1 MNKYIVAY
9 DVETTGLNPKEDFI
23 IQLAMIKFE
32 KATFEVVSKKNW
44 YIKPAHKYTIN
55 PQAQEKH
62 GISKEWLDENGV
74 YLKDIISEIDEMI
87 NGCDFLTYNGNS
99 FDIKFLYKDLQM
111 WGYELELE
119 NRKYYDSFAMECR
132 FSPRD
137 LASIYKKY
145 TDEELDGAHNA
156 LADVE
161 ATIKVFG
168 EQLIKHNLTIED
180 VDGFQENDLL
190 TPDGTIRNA
199 APVGEEPR
207 LVFNVGKY
215 KDSEFMEVLKN
226 DPGYIKWFSGNVAS
240 KYTLNKLR
248 EYYKNHNV

>member
-1 MNKYIVAY
+1 MNNYIVAY

-23 IQLAMIKFE
+23 IQLAMIKIE
-32 KATFEVVSKKNW
+32 KSTFTVVSKKNW

-74 YLKDIISEIDEMI
+74 YLKDIITEIDEMI
-87 NGCDFLTYNGNS
+87 KDSDFLTYNGNS
-99 FDIKFLYKDLQM
+99 FDIKFLYKDLQL

-132 FSPRD
+132 FAPRD
-137 LASIYKKY
+137 LASVYKKY

-168 EQLIKHNLTIED
+168 KQLIKHNLTIED

-199 APVGEEPR
+199 AAVGDKPR
-207 LVFNVGKY
+207 IVFAVGKY

-226 DPGYIKWFSGNVAS
+226 DPNYIKWFSENVAS
-240 KYTLNKLR
+240 KYTLKKLR
-248 EYYKNHNV
+248 EYYKNHKV